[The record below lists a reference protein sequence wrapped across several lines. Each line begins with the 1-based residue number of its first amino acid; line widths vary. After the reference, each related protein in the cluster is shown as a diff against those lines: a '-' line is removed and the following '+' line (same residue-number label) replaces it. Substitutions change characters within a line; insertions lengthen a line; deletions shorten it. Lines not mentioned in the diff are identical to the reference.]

1 VAVIGSGS
9 FACAMLHIVAANVL
23 VRDEFH
29 PQIKCWVHDAKAEYE
44 ASSSARTFLDQVL
57 GA

>member
-1 VAVIGSGS
+1 MIGSGS

-23 VRDEFH
+23 VHDEFD
-29 PQIKCWVHDAKAEYE
+29 PQVACWVHDAKALFEVRDDGAE
-44 ASSSARTFLDQVL
+44 VQSTLL